1 MKLVEDKGRKVII
14 MCKRK
19 KKDERFLK
27 IIFFLVVVV
36 VGFDFLPCLPCLT
49 ITFLFLRFQFNHPF
63 IIIILFFF
71 FFLFAV
77 GCAHVLLFV
86 YPPLSTTTGDE
97 ECDSVPSFSS
107 FSRPSLLAVVL
118 YSGNKIHDLILDCKI
133 VLSY

>member
-1 MKLVEDKGRKVII
+1 

-27 IIFFLVVVV
+27 IIFFLVVVVV

-71 FFLFAV
+71 FLVRCWLRTRSAV
-77 GCAHVLLFV
+77 CVS
-86 YPPLSTTTGDE
+86 PPL
-97 ECDSVPSFSS
+97 
-107 FSRPSLLAVVL
+107 
-118 YSGNKIHDLILDCKI
+118 HDDWR
-133 VLSY
+133 

>member
-19 KKDERFLK
+19 EKDERFLK

-71 FFLFAV
+71 FSCSLLV
-77 GCAHVLLFV
+77 AHMFCCLCI
-86 YPPLSTTTGDE
+86 PPLSTTTGDE

-107 FSRPSLLAVVL
+107 FSLSSLLPVIL
-118 YSGNKIHDLILDCKI
+118 YSDNKIHDLILDCKI